1 MVVVIKNGIDKDQQE
16 HLVDWLKSMNIDVHE
31 TVGEFETI
39 LGLIGD
45 TSHVDID
52 LINSLDIV
60 EKVTRISEPF
70 KNANRKFHP
79 DDTVI
84 DIGGYKI
91 GGGNFQYI
99 AGPCS
104 VESPE
109 QICSIAKETKEAG
122 AMLLRGGVSSR
133 EPHPMPSKV

>member
-1 MVVVIKNGIDKDQQE
+1 MVVVVKNGIDKAQQD
-16 HLVDWLKSMNIDVHE
+16 HLVEWLKSMNIDVHE

-70 KNANRKFHP
+70 KNANSKKGRNDRARSAKKS
-79 DDTVI
+79 
-84 DIGGYKI
+84 IGLFIY
-91 GGGNFQYI
+91 
-99 AGPCS
+99 S
-104 VESPE
+104 H
-109 QICSIAKETKEAG
+109 
-122 AMLLRGGVSSR
+122 L
-133 EPHPMPSKV
+133 